1 MSAEPKAVLVTGA
14 DANTGYA
21 IVRRFAAEG
30 ARVYLH
36 APTLELAGAAIA
48 RLQKE
53 SGLAAHPLAAD
64 FRRPAEIEAMM
75 AQIHREVPALDV
87 LVNNAV
93 DLAMGHAFLDTPFQF
108 MTDAVA
114 VNFTG
119 LFLCS
124 QLAARRMA
132 ERRSGAI
139 INIGSVTSDRVSR
152 KRSVYVSTKGAVAT
166 LTRALAVELGP
177 LGIRVNTVAPG
188 YIHTSRWLKTSAA
201 DMQRRRDNIPLGRES
216 TPDDIADAVH
226 FLASDQARCIT
237 GISLPVDGGTLA
249 QWFPQQSEI

>member
-1 MSAEPKAVLVTGA
+1 MSTEPRTVLVTGA
-14 DANTGYA
+14 EANTGYA
-21 IVRRFAAEG
+21 IVRRFASDG

-36 APTLELAGAAIA
+36 APTLERAAEATA
-48 RLQKE
+48 RLKE
-53 SGLAAHPLAAD
+53 ESSLTAHPLGAD
-64 FRRPAEIEAMM
+64 FRQPAEIEAMM

-93 DLAMGHAFLDTPFQF
+93 DLAIGHAFLDTPFQF

-132 ERRSGAI
+132 DRRCGTI

-166 LTRALAVELGP
+166 LTRAMAVELGR
-177 LGIRVNTVAPG
+177 LGIRVNNVTPG
-188 YIHTSRWLKTSAA
+188 YIHTSRWLETPAA
-201 DMQRRRDNIPLGRES
+201 DQQRRRENIPLGRES
-216 TPDDIADAVH
+216 TPDDIAAAVQ
-226 FLASDQARCIT
+226 FLASDQAQCIT
-237 GISLPVDGGTLA
+237 GISLPVDGGILA
-249 QWFPQQSEI
+249 QWLPQRSEV